1 MKSLQLPNGV
11 YKAAKDGTEHDMRFL
26 FCAASI
32 CYLLNDWSGMD
43 IDKAVT
49 FIKNS
54 IVRVPVFTL
63 TRSIKENIEYQKLH
77 IKIKMYL

>member
-1 MKSLQLPNGV
+1 MKSLQLPSGV

-32 CYLLNDWSGMD
+32 CYVLNDWSGMD

-54 IVRVPVFTL
+54 IVGVPVFCQTQY
-63 TRSIKENIEYQKLH
+63 IKENMNTCRNTKNYTSR
-77 IKIKMYL
+77 